1 MSNSLKLAPHESQ
14 SALWQKLV
22 EHYTPKLASY
32 RARLENPTTP
42 EHERIAL
49 CYRIASIKELFDL
62 AEPDRKK

>member
-1 MSNSLKLAPHESQ
+1 MRLEQYEIQ
-14 SALWQKLV
+14 SSLWQKLV
-22 EHYTPKLASY
+22 EHYTPKLATY

-49 CYRIASIKELFDL
+49 CWRIAGIKELFEL